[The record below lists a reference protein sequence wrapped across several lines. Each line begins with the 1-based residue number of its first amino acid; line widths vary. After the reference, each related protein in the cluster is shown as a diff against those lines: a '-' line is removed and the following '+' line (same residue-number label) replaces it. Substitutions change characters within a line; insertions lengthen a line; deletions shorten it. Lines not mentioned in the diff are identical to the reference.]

1 MTEEHNKMKGN
12 QLGDPVRAAEAII
25 DVASRTPAPLRL
37 LLGSD
42 ALRLAT
48 QKIENLA
55 AGIEQNKE
63 ITLSTDLR

>member
-1 MTEEHNKMKGN
+1 MTEEHNKMEGN

-25 DVASRTPAPLRL
+25 GVASRAPAPLRL

-55 AGIEQNKE
+55 AEIEQNKE
-63 ITLSTDLR
+63 ITLSMDHR